1 MFCFDEGK
9 PFSVNFEA
17 FLDQMKT
24 VDPDMAE
31 ILRAN
36 ADMLLAIVMNGE
48 RNTQARVD
56 FNSLIA
62 AALDNLVTKTFEKE
76 GE

>member
-9 PFSVNFEA
+9 PFCVNFEA
-17 FLDQMKT
+17 FLDQVKT